1 MSSSAK
7 PTTPL
12 RPLDRFWLC
21 EAIRLR
27 EARGEPLEDRAAIR
41 LARAGG
47 GDLQQRILQRAQSL
61 AERDGQLAA
70 LQHYR
75 HGAGLALL
83 LLVLLA
89 LLAGAGLA
97 FAALGDGVRPVNVF
111 WALGSLLGVNLLM
124 LAVTGISLLLGDNNG
139 MLTRLWRWLSDLLAR
154 DAQAAQL
161 APALM
166 LLLQRQRLN
175 RWVFLLLSN
184 GLWLLTLT
192 SALVLLLL
200 LMSTHR
206 YGFVW
211 ETTLLGSNSFIGL
224 IQALGAL
231 PALLGFSQPDAQMI
245 QASGDLALND
255 PVARQVWASWLLGVF
270 IVFGVLPRLI
280 LTVLSL
286 WACRRGL
293 KRLTLDLSLPAYQ
306 LLRGELLPDSER
318 LGIVSAAPEMPG
330 MQPGGN
336 SIEQSSGALLVG
348 IELDGQR
355 QWPPTLPKGVADA
368 GNLDSREQRQH
379 LLDQLSRFPP
389 ARLLIACDPHRSPDR
404 GSLALIAELARSAA
418 ATRIWLLPAAP
429 GEALDADRL
438 GDWHQA
444 LEQLQLPF
452 ADTAPLTWLEA
463 GHD

>member
-1 MSSSAK
+1 VSSTST

-12 RPLDRFWLC
+12 RPIDRFWLC
-21 EAIRLR
+21 EAVRLR
-27 EARGEPLEDRAAIR
+27 EARGEALEDRAANR
-41 LARAGG
+41 LARASG

-83 LLVLLA
+83 LLALLA
-89 LLAGAGLA
+89 LLTGAGLA

-111 WALGSLLGVNLLM
+111 WALGSLLGINLLM
-124 LAVTGISLLLGDNNG
+124 LALTGISLLLGDDNG
-139 MLTRLWRWLSDLLAR
+139 VLTRVWHWLSDLLAR

-184 GLWLLTLT
+184 GLWLLTLL

-211 ETTLLGSNSFIGL
+211 ETTLLGSTSFVGL

-231 PALLGFSQPDAQMI
+231 PALLGFSQPDVQMI

-270 IVFGVLPRLI
+270 IVFGVLPRLL
-280 LTVLSL
+280 LTMLSL

-306 LLRGELLPDSER
+306 LLRHELLPDSER
-318 LGIVSAAPEMPG
+318 LGIVSAAPELPSVLPSG
-330 MQPGGN
+330 H
-336 SIEQSSGALLVG
+336 SLEQSSGALLVA
-348 IELDGQR
+348 IELDDQR
-355 QWPPTLPKGVADA
+355 QWPPALPEGVADA

-389 ARLLIACDPHRSPDR
+389 ARLLIACDPRRSPDR

-418 ATRIWLLPAAP
+418 STRVWLLPATP
-429 GEALDADRL
+429 DEALDADRL
-438 GDWHQA
+438 GDWQQA
-444 LEQLQLPF
+444 LEKLQLPF
-452 ADTAPLTWLEA
+452 SDSACLTWLET
-463 GHD
+463 GHE